1 MAGLSAII
9 AAIIYPMWWFIAS
22 VSGKDAPSF
31 SELTADLAETM
42 FKNATE

>member
-1 MAGLSAII
+1 MLGLSSII

-31 SELTADLAETM
+31 SELAADIAETM
-42 FKNATE
+42 FKNANE